1 MITTILLCRYCFW
14 GVLCYCSKMKFIFG
28 HCLLIPFPG
37 VAPIS
42 ITPYRMALVELQEL
56 KKQLEELLKKRFIRL
71 STSPWGAPVL
81 FVKKKDG
88 STRLCFNY
96 RQLNRVTVKNKYP
109 LPGIDDLLDQL
120 KGATTFSKID
130 LREEHEQHLRIVLQI
145 LKEEELYA
153 KLSKCEFW
161 VNQVVFLGYVISSDG
176 VIPNPSKV
184 KAIMEWRVPK
194 NATEVRSFLGLAGY
208 YRRFVEGF
216 SIIAG
221 PLTKLLRRGV
231 KAKHQAPAGKL
242 RPLSIPE

>member
-1 MITTILLCRYCFW
+1 
-14 GVLCYCSKMKFIFG
+14 MKFIFG

-56 KKQLEELLKKRFIRL
+56 KKQLEELLKKGFIRL

-88 STRLCFNY
+88 STRLCVNY

-109 LPGIDDLLDQL
+109 LPRIDDLLDQL

-130 LREEHEQHLRIVLQI
+130 LRSGYWQLRIAENDILKTAFRTCYGHYEFLVMPFWVNKCTSSVHSVDESEEHEQHLRIVLQI

-184 KAIMEWRVPK
+184 K
-194 NATEVRSFLGLAGY
+194 
-208 YRRFVEGF
+208 
-216 SIIAG
+216 
-221 PLTKLLRRGV
+221 LLWNG
-231 KAKHQAPAGKL
+231 
-242 RPLSIPE
+242 EYEECD